1 MAGDATLHDCTALA
15 TPPMNVL
22 ASLMGS
28 SVPIPNDWMDLPFG
42 GASAPYDK
50 AYALSV
56 PNINDVLRSA
66 GQHNASTIVDLSGD
80 VIWVVSDT
88 AHSDT
93 QQHNNTQQHSNRAT
107 QQHSNTT
114 SQQHNTR
121 ARVRKDVDA
130 ALVLLLCLFPFPRT
144 KFSLLA
150 TDGATPRMVK
160 AINYRLNV
168 FGFLG
173 GEAIRSKDPHGSTGN
188 AGLLD
193 QRAAMAWVQRSIIAF
208 GGDPS
213 RITIDGC
220 SAGAGSTANHF
231 VSANSWPYFAQAAG
245 ESGMFAPWN
254 SKPLALATN
263 IYDELLVATGCTTL
277 ACLSNKSAYA
287 IYKASAVA
295 EGKATVQGTSAH
307 TSGKLTRTCLI
318 CRLNVRRGGHAAM
331 RGVLLRLL
339 LPEL

>member
-1 MAGDATLHDCTALA
+1 
-15 TPPMNVL
+15 
-22 ASLMGS
+22 
-28 SVPIPNDWMDLPFG
+28 
-42 GASAPYDK
+42 
-50 AYALSV
+50 
-56 PNINDVLRSA
+56 
-66 GQHNASTIVDLSGD
+66 
-80 VIWVVSDT
+80 
-88 AHSDT
+88 
-93 QQHNNTQQHSNRAT
+93 
-107 QQHSNTT
+107 
-114 SQQHNTR
+114 
-121 ARVRKDVDA
+121 
-130 ALVLLLCLFPFPRT
+130 
-144 KFSLLA
+144 
-150 TDGATPRMVK
+150 MVK

-307 TSGKLTRTCLI
+307 TSGKLTRACLI
-318 CRLNVRRGGHAAM
+318 YRLNVRWGGTQLCEVYFCVCFCTNFERRAAWGDPHSHSDMPLDPRACDAALCSRGI
-331 RGVLLRLL
+331 LSLR
-339 LPEL
+339 